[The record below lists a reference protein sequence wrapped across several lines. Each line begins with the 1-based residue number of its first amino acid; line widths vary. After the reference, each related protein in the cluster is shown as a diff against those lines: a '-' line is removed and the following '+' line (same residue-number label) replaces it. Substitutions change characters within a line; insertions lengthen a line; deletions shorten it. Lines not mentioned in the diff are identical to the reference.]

1 VFLFFVNVED
11 WGAIEVTNGDDDDD
25 DDDDDDND
33 DDDDDDDDDGTGGG
47 IIDVTNDDDNEL
59 QLSLS
64 TWRGYLFLDG
74 RAQAD

>member
-1 VFLFFVNVED
+1 VRVNVED
-11 WGAIEVTNGDDDDD
+11 WGAIEVTNG
-25 DDDDDDND
+25 D